1 MGILVSNNKNPDL
14 LADVV
19 SIDEGHEVVGEGHG
33 VADNERRVLDR
44 RVFRVMTKKFYEVVL
59 TNERPIRGQY

>member
-33 VADNERRVLDR
+33 VADNEKI
-44 RVFRVMTKKFYEVVL
+44 FRVMTK
-59 TNERPIRGQY
+59 

>member
-14 LADVV
+14 LANVV

-33 VADNERRVLDR
+33 IADNEKRDYNDR
-44 RVFRVMTKKFYEVVL
+44 RVARFIVEIFRVDKFYF
-59 TNERPIRGQY
+59 

>member
-1 MGILVSNNKNPDL
+1 MLSSPEPQIGLFPCCCFVGILVSSNKNPDL

-33 VADNERRVLDR
+33 VADNEKRV
-44 RVFRVMTKKFYEVVL
+44 
-59 TNERPIRGQY
+59 